1 MKINIELVRKEYKN
15 TMMTYHDENN
25 HSRKDTFEN
34 ILQDI
39 IGIDQSI
46 SKWLQTGLVT
56 NEIKDKLITVLKENN
71 IDIDFERLFID
82 IDKKFINY
90 TFDRTNSIN
99 KITDKDERNSKLFRD
114 VLIRR
119 IAFIRSCSDEK
130 IKNIDEYNKD
140 IPNLTI
146 NSSKEITESK
156 KRKIL
161 NVIQKEYNKDDK
173 MLSGLDVA
181 YESFINQNKLKI
193 SSYRFNDYI
202 NNNTNIERIYKS
214 NENIASSIMK
224 IFNTLYNINE
234 TDQKDLIKYIT
245 FFEEDTINNFLEEII
260 NRYAKVNNIS
270 SSNIEAKFRQRNL
283 KEYYEYKLDFY
294 ENILVLIINKDV
306 DPENILIIEK
316 LEEVTNLMNK
326 LKDSDTVEKY
336 IEFLLFIINYY
347 HDAIAICRLIE
358 KNGIE
363 QYRNQYVRYLLSS
376 HQNIPKIIADEE
388 IIKYM
393 IKNINQYKA
402 DLDTENIYMLEQ
414 LYKSNQTR
422 DVLKIY
428 KKEEIVRKLK

>member
-173 MLSGLDVA
+173 MLSG
-181 YESFINQNKLKI
+181 
-193 SSYRFNDYI
+193 
-202 NNNTNIERIYKS
+202 
-214 NENIASSIMK
+214 
-224 IFNTLYNINE
+224 
-234 TDQKDLIKYIT
+234 
-245 FFEEDTINNFLEEII
+245 
-260 NRYAKVNNIS
+260 
-270 SSNIEAKFRQRNL
+270 
-283 KEYYEYKLDFY
+283 
-294 ENILVLIINKDV
+294 
-306 DPENILIIEK
+306 
-316 LEEVTNLMNK
+316 
-326 LKDSDTVEKY
+326 
-336 IEFLLFIINYY
+336 
-347 HDAIAICRLIE
+347 
-358 KNGIE
+358 
-363 QYRNQYVRYLLSS
+363 
-376 HQNIPKIIADEE
+376 
-388 IIKYM
+388 
-393 IKNINQYKA
+393 
-402 DLDTENIYMLEQ
+402 
-414 LYKSNQTR
+414 
-422 DVLKIY
+422 
-428 KKEEIVRKLK
+428 

>member
-34 ILQDI
+34 ILQNI

-46 SKWLQTGLVT
+46 PIWIQSGLLT

-71 IDIDFERLFID
+71 INIDFERLFID

-99 KITDKDERNSKLFRD
+99 KITDKYERNSKIFRD
-114 VLIRR
+114 ILIRR

-146 NSSKEITESK
+146 NPSKEITESK
-156 KRKIL
+156 KRKIR
-161 NVIQKEYNKDDK
+161 NVIQKEYNKDEK
-173 MLSGLDVA
+173 ILTGLDVA
-181 YESFINQNKLKI
+181 YESFIAQNKLNI
-193 SSYRFNDYI
+193 SSYKFDDYI
-202 NNNTNIERIYKS
+202 NNNTNIKRIYKN

-224 IFNTLYNINE
+224 IFNTLYSINE
-234 TDQKDLIKYIT
+234 TDQKNLIKHIT
-245 FFEEDTINNFLEEII
+245 FFEEDNINDFLEGIV
-260 NRYAKVNNIS
+260 NRYIKVNNIS

-283 KEYYEYKLDFY
+283 KEYYEYKLDSY
-294 ENILVLIINKDV
+294 ENILVLIINKDI
-306 DPENILIIEK
+306 DPENILISEK

-326 LKDSDTVEKY
+326 LKDSNIAEKY

-347 HDAIAICRLIE
+347 HDAIAVCRLIE
-358 KNGIE
+358 KNGIA
-363 QYRNQYVRYLLSS
+363 QYRNQYVQYLSNNK
-376 HQNIPKIIADEE
+376 QNIPKIIADEE

-402 DLDTENIYMLEQ
+402 DLDNENIYMLDQ

-428 KKEEIVRKLK
+428 KKDEIVRKL